1 MMDYRLS
8 PISLHFNHTAN
19 GGSIK
24 ERPMSRITVPSFET
38 APAASQ
44 PMLEAVKKQLGV
56 IPNSFRVLSLSP
68 AALQGLL
75 GLNGALGKALDL
87 KTRERIA
94 IAIAQSNDCDYC
106 LSAHSYIGL
115 NLAKIDAAEIAL
127 ARKGASSDPRANAAV
142 AFALKI
148 NEERGKVSDADVQAV
163 KAAGFTDGQIVE
175 IIAVVAENIFTNL
188 LNIVAGTEIDFPVV
202 LAAEAA

>member
-1 MMDYRLS
+1 
-8 PISLHFNHTAN
+8 
-19 GGSIK
+19 
-24 ERPMSRITVPSFET
+24 MSRITVPSFET

-44 PMLEAVKKQLGV
+44 PMLEAVRKQLGV

-115 NLAKIDAAEIAL
+115 NLAKIDAAEIDL
-127 ARKGASSDPRANAAV
+127 ARKGASADPRANAAV

-148 NEERGKVSDADVQAV
+148 NEERGKVSDADVHAV

>member
-1 MMDYRLS
+1 MPAFGVYITL
-8 PISLHFNHTAN
+8 HTAN
-19 GGSIK
+19 GGSLLEK
-24 ERPMSRITVPSFET
+24 PMSRITVPTFET

-44 PMLEAVKKQLGV
+44 TMLEAVRKQLGV
-56 IPNSFRVLSLSP
+56 IPNSFRVLALSP

-75 GLNGALGKALDL
+75 GLTGALGKALDL

-106 LSAHSYIGL
+106 LSAHSYIAL
-115 NLAKIDAAEIAL
+115 NLAKIDAGEIAL
-127 ARKGASSDPRANAAV
+127 ARKGRSAEPRADAALN
-142 AFALKI
+142 FALKI
-148 NEERGKVSDADVQAV
+148 NEQRGKVSDADVQTL
-163 KAAGFTDGQIVE
+163 KAAGFSDAQVVE

-188 LNIVAGTEIDFPVV
+188 LNIAAGTEIDFPLV

>member
-1 MMDYRLS
+1 
-8 PISLHFNHTAN
+8 
-19 GGSIK
+19 
-24 ERPMSRITVPSFET
+24 MSRITVPTFET

-44 PMLEAVKKQLGV
+44 PMLEAVRKQLGV

-68 AALQGLL
+68 AVLQGLL

-115 NLAKIDAAEIAL
+115 NLAKIDATEIDL
-127 ARKGASSDPRANAAV
+127 ARKGASADPKANAAV

-163 KAAGFTDGQIVE
+163 KAAGFTDAQIVE

-188 LNIVAGTEIDFPVV
+188 LNIVADTEIDFPVV

>member
-1 MMDYRLS
+1 
-8 PISLHFNHTAN
+8 
-19 GGSIK
+19 
-24 ERPMSRITVPSFET
+24 MSRITVPTFET
-38 APAASQ
+38 APGASQ

-75 GLNGALGKALDL
+75 GLTGALGKALDL

-106 LSAHSYIGL
+106 LSAHSYIAL

-127 ARKGASSDPRANAAV
+127 ARKGASADPRTNAAV
-142 AFALKI
+142 VFALKI
-148 NEERGKVSDADVQAV
+148 NEERGKVSDADVQTV
-163 KAAGFTDGQIVE
+163 KAAGFTDAQIVE
-175 IIAVVAENIFTNL
+175 IIALVAENIFTNL
-188 LNIVAGTEIDFPVV
+188 LNIVADTEIDFPVV
-202 LAAEAA
+202 LTAEAA

>member
-1 MMDYRLS
+1 
-8 PISLHFNHTAN
+8 
-19 GGSIK
+19 
-24 ERPMSRITVPSFET
+24 MSRITVPTYET
-38 APAASQ
+38 APSASQ
-44 PMLEAVKKQLGV
+44 PMLDAVKKQLGV
-56 IPNSFRVLSLSP
+56 VPNSFRLVALSP

-75 GLNGALGKALDL
+75 GLNGALTKALDL

-94 IAIAQSNDCDYC
+94 IAIAQSNACDYC

-127 ARKGASSDPRANAAV
+127 NRRGASADVKANVAV
-142 AFALKI
+142 AFAVKI
-148 NEERGKVSDADVQAV
+148 NEQRGNVSDADLQAV
-163 KAAGFTDGQIVE
+163 RAAGFTDAQIVE

>member
-1 MMDYRLS
+1 
-8 PISLHFNHTAN
+8 
-19 GGSIK
+19 
-24 ERPMSRITVPSFET
+24 MSRITVPSFET

-44 PMLEAVKKQLGV
+44 PMLEAVRKQLGV
-56 IPNSFRVLSLSP
+56 IPNCFRVLSLSP

-115 NLAKIDAAEIAL
+115 NLAKIDEAEIDL
-127 ARKGASSDPRANAAV
+127 ARKGASADAKANAAV

-148 NEERGKVSDADVQAV
+148 NEARGKVSDADVQAV

>member
-1 MMDYRLS
+1 
-8 PISLHFNHTAN
+8 
-19 GGSIK
+19 
-24 ERPMSRITVPSFET
+24 MSRITVPTFET

-44 PMLEAVKKQLGV
+44 PMLAAVQKQLGV

-68 AALQGLL
+68 AVLQGLL
-75 GLNGALGKALDL
+75 GLNSALGKALDL

-94 IAIAQSNDCDYC
+94 IAIAQSNGCDYC
-106 LSAHSYIGL
+106 LSAHSYIAL
-115 NLAKIDAAEIAL
+115 NLAKIDAGEITL
-127 ARKGASSDPRANAAV
+127 ARKGASADPRAHAAV

-148 NEERGKVSDADVQAV
+148 NQERGKVSDADMQAV
-163 KAAGFTDGQIVE
+163 KAAGFTHAQIVE

-188 LNIVAGTEIDFPVV
+188 LNIVADTEIDFPVV